1 MGIRQ
6 GFGQNS
12 AGRGGRRVK
21 PYFQK
26 FSSEELPEQL
36 TCCKAHGRG
45 RAVIVGPHWHPEIE
59 CYLMLSG
66 RCLVH
71 IEQQRFTAVPGDL
84 IVVNRDQLHALYSVE
99 DEPCVYL
106 LLIFDF
112 DSVVGSERETQVFRR
127 QVLFRNPMTADTPGY
142 HAMRR
147 VFFDLTRASAA
158 QQPGQVLVRYGLAQQ
173 LCGLLITAG
182 RYDAASESDARLDR
196 SRAMVESTFQLI
208 QERYDQPLSLEAAA
222 RAASLSVSHFCRVF
236 RSATG
241 MTFND
246 YLSYYRVRQA
256 RTLLKADAT
265 LEKAAQECGFGSTAS
280 LIRCFHKFYQAP
292 PKAYIR
298 QL

>member
-1 MGIRQ
+1 M
-6 GFGQNS
+6 
-12 AGRGGRRVK
+12 K

-36 TCCKAHGRG
+36 TCGKAYGRG

-66 RCLVH
+66 QCLVH

-84 IVVNRDQLHALYSVE
+84 IVVNRDQLHALYSIG
-99 DEPCVYL
+99 DAPCVYL

-112 DSVVGSERETQVFRR
+112 DSVVGGDRETQTFRR
-127 QVLFRNPMTADTPGY
+127 PVLFRNPKTADTPIY

-147 VFFDLTRASAA
+147 VMFDLNRASAV
-158 QQPGQVLVRYGLAQQ
+158 QQPGQVLVKYGLAQQ
-173 LCGLLITAG
+173 LCGLLVSAG
-182 RYDAASESDARLDR
+182 QFDAASESDARLDR

-208 QERYDQPLSLEAAA
+208 QEQYSQPLSLETAA

-265 LEKAAQECGFGSTAS
+265 LEQAAQECGFGSTAS

-292 PKAYIR
+292 PKAYVK
-298 QL
+298 QM